1 MTPPALR
8 VAVIGAGSMGHWHA
22 RLCTTLEGV
31 QLAAVVDPRAEA
43 GQSLA
48 TSLGAPWLAAPE
60 DLEPDTYDAVII
72 CSPTADHLQ
81 QSIWFTTAGKHVL
94 VEKPHRLP
102 WEDAGPLAALLAQKP
117 YLVYMVGMTH
127 RYYPEVG
134 AARTA
139 LARYPIGDLL
149 AVRSHIHAQ
158 GEAGGIKDWYFQR
171 ATAGGGVMTTNGIHC
186 LDRILWLS
194 GRRFKRVVAAYG
206 QPLMPAHEVED
217 LAVVLFELEPAI
229 PVHASFLWS
238 EAKIHSYQLEL
249 AGTDGVLRINSWQGF
264 ELYRRDE
271 QIVEQAYPPDATG
284 EDRTLAGLGAEV
296 GAFIHACRF
305 GEPSPV
311 PLGDLEAAMTVLSA
325 AYDQMAATT
334 IPRT

>member
-1 MTPPALR
+1 
-8 VAVIGAGSMGHWHA
+8 VVGAGGMGHLHA
-22 RLCTTLEGV
+22 RLCSTLEGA
-31 QLAAVVDPRAEA
+31 QLAAIVDPRAKA
-43 GQSLA
+43 GQALA
-48 TSLGAPWLAAPE
+48 MSLGTPWLPTPE
-60 DLEPDTYDAVII
+60 DLEPAAYDAAII
-72 CSPTADHLQ
+72 CSPTADHLG
-81 QSIWFTTAGKHVL
+81 QSTWFAAAGKHVL

-102 WEDAGPLAALLAQKP
+102 WEDAAPLATLLAHQLH
-117 YLVYMVGMTH
+117 LVYMVGMTH

-134 AARTA
+134 AASAA

-149 AVRSHIHAQ
+149 AIRSHIHMQ
-158 GEAGGIKDWYFQR
+158 GEAGGIKEWYFRR
-171 ATAGGGVMTTNGIHC
+171 AMAGGGVMTTNGIHC

-206 QPLMPAHEVED
+206 QPLRPDHEVED

-238 EAKIHSYQLEL
+238 DAKIRSYQLEL
-249 AGTDGVLRINSWQGF
+249 VGTDGVLRINSWQGF

-271 QIVEQAYPPDATG
+271 QLVEQAYPPDATD

-311 PLGDLEAAMTVLSA
+311 PLGDLEAAMTILSA
-325 AYDQMAATT
+325 AYDQMAPTT
-334 IPRT
+334 LSRS